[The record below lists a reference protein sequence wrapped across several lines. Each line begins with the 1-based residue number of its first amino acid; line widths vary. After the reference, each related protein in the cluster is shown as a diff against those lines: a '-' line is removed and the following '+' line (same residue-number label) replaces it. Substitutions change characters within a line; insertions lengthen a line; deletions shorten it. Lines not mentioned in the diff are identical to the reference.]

1 MAATV
6 AIRQRENSFRNKFHR
21 YTQTASQDPDRKR
34 KAMTAVMAKLARV
47 TYALIKSS
55 SLYESYREALP
66 SGSIPLTRAV
76 GATRTP

>member
-6 AIRQRENSFRNKFHR
+6 AIRQRENAFRNKFHR
-21 YTQTASQDPDRKR
+21 YTQSAPQDSDLKR

-47 TYALIKSS
+47 IHALIKSGT
-55 SLYESYREALP
+55 LYESYHEALP
-66 SGSIPLTRAV
+66 SGSIPLSRAV